1 MSSQWMIWLHL
12 RLDFLSVSIWISSIS
27 PILYLLYP
35 FLFLCLPSS
44 HSLFPPLSFFAEM
57 SNGASPAQTQQLL
70 EKFDTR
76 LAAAHEKLRKFNE
89 TDKAYEELEGLLHS
103 LPLKTS
109 HKVKVPLSRKGFYIG
124 DLTRTNELMILLG
137 DNWFADCSASE
148 SLQVVSRRRSGR

>member
-1 MSSQWMIWLHL
+1 
-12 RLDFLSVSIWISSIS
+12 
-27 PILYLLYP
+27 
-35 FLFLCLPSS
+35 
-44 HSLFPPLSFFAEM
+44 M